1 LSTRKLPLISI
12 AFGAALVLAAL
23 LLFIPRQTVD
33 AQCKGLSQCK
43 TCHEQQAQKP
53 VSQSGQWHID
63 HQLFDFCYACH
74 SGARDSADAAS
85 AHAGMALSLQEMPGG
100 CKTCHAADL
109 NQKYRIYADLLGV
122 DSTIDPKALA
132 KAANPE
138 KSLGTFLGGK
148 AAQNITPV
156 SSSGG
161 SSEGGSASTPPP
173 GSPAANLAAA
183 GILLALVAG
192 GGFYVYRNERRLGRA
207 LPPRGLSAVWTFIC
221 TEKWSPYAAG
231 VLLGVVGILSVLLT
245 GHLLGASSGVAILT
259 STLLNA
265 ADPQAAQG
273 SMYFKF
279 IMPPG
284 LSWEVLLLV
293 GIFFG
298 GMFAALTAGTFRLR
312 WNDDPTWRKVF
323 GPQRWKRFVVGFL
336 GAIILQYGAGIA
348 GGCTSGLA
356 ISGGMLLAPSALVFM
371 AGMFISGILV
381 ALAVYRRRY

>member
-1 LSTRKLPLISI
+1 MTARKYPLIGI
-12 AFGAALVLAAL
+12 ACGAALILAAL
-23 LLFIPRQTVD
+23 LLLIPRQAVS

-63 HQLFDFCYACH
+63 HQLYDFCYACH
-74 SGARDSADAAS
+74 DGARDSTDAAS
-85 AHAGMALSLQEMPGG
+85 AHAGMVLTLQEMPGS

-109 NQKYRIYADLLGV
+109 DQKYKVYAELLGV
-122 DSTIDPKALA
+122 DATIDPKALA

-148 AAQNITPV
+148 STQDIRPA

-161 SSEGGSASTPPP
+161 SSGEGPANPPPP
-173 GSPAANLAAA
+173 GSPLANLAAA
-183 GILLALVAG
+183 GVLLALVAG
-192 GGFYVYRNERRLGRA
+192 GGFYVYRNERRLGRP
-207 LPPRGLSAVWTFIC
+207 LPPRGLSALWAYVRK
-221 TEKWSPYAAG
+221 ENWSPYAAG
-231 VLLGVVGILSVLLT
+231 VLLGVVCILSVLLA
-245 GHLLGASSGVAILT
+245 GHLLGASSGVATLT

-265 ADPQAAQG
+265 ADPQAAQA

-284 LSWEVLLLV
+284 LSYEVLLLI

-298 GMFAALTAGTFRLR
+298 GMLAALSAGTFRLR

-323 GPQRWKRFVVGFL
+323 GPQRWKRFVIGFI

-356 ISGGMLLAPSALVFM
+356 ISGGMLLAPSAFIFM
-371 AGMFISGILV
+371 AGMFLSGILV